1 MNYHYV
7 ECQTAGCGSVVTY
20 SDAFSCPNITW
31 ENDGR
36 KNHYEDIFCREC
48 AAETEYLC
56 TDCGETM
63 EPLES

>member
-48 AAETEYLC
+48 AAETNLF
-56 TDCGETM
+56 TNGTHVA
-63 EPLES
+63 PV